1 GYTGLSTALHLAC
14 QGVDVAILEA
24 RQPGF
29 GASGRNGGQVVP
41 ALRHDPENL
50 IMQFGEAIGNS
61 LIQLV
66 SESADIVFD
75 LIDKF
80 NIQCAPTKGWVQVG
94 NGQTSSKLLEKRF
107 QQWQQHHAP
116 VRRLDG
122 SKLAKQLGSHYY
134 SYGLFFDKAGVVQP
148 LAYARGLA
156 RAAQQNHA
164 RIYSHSHA
172 NKIEKS
178 GQNWTV

>member
-1 GYTGLSTALHLAC
+1 MSALPQRLPRFFPSPQKDSLDTSLWTASSDEPLILCQQLSGEASAEVVVIGGGYTGLSTALHLAC

-75 LIDKF
+75 LID
-80 NIQCAPTKGWVQVG
+80 
-94 NGQTSSKLLEKRF
+94 
-107 QQWQQHHAP
+107 
-116 VRRLDG
+116 
-122 SKLAKQLGSHYY
+122 
-134 SYGLFFDKAGVVQP
+134 
-148 LAYARGLA
+148 
-156 RAAQQNHA
+156 
-164 RIYSHSHA
+164 
-172 NKIEKS
+172 
-178 GQNWTV
+178 